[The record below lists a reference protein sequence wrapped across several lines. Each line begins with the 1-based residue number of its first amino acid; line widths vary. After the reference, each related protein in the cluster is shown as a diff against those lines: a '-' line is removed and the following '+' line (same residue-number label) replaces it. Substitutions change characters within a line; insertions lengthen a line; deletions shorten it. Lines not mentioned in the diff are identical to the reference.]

1 MSHYLQEFA
10 ALALIHLLAVMSPGP
25 DFAVIVR
32 QSIRYG
38 RRTATL
44 TALGLGAGIAL
55 HVSYCLVGIA
65 ALMRTTP
72 WVLQTARMAAALYLL
87 YLAVQF
93 LRSQPAQTPPDSR
106 PGMAE
111 RPTTPH
117 SSRTGCATGPVV
129 GMTGMTA
136 LQALRTGL
144 MTNATNPKATLFFL
158 AVFSTVISASTPLPV
173 QAVYGLW
180 MVVATTAWFAFVAAA
195 LTHPRVRAR
204 LLAHGHW
211 LERGMGA
218 VLLLFAARLLLGD

>member
-1 MSHYLQEFA
+1 MSTYLQEFA

-38 RRTATL
+38 RHTATL

-72 WVLQTARMAAALYLL
+72 WVLQGARMAGALYLL
-87 YLAVQF
+87 YLGVQF
-93 LRSQPAQTPPDSR
+93 LRSQPAQTPPDGK
-106 PGMAE
+106 PDMKE
-111 RPTTPH
+111 RPMPHGKRADRATDPACMTT
-117 SSRTGCATGPVV
+117 
-129 GMTGMTA
+129 

-158 AVFSTVISASTPLPV
+158 AVFSTVISASTPLVV
-173 QAVYGLW
+173 QAMYGLW
-180 MVVATTAWFAFVAAA
+180 MVVATAAWFAFVAAA
-195 LTHPRVRAR
+195 LTHSHVRTR

-218 VLLLFAARLLLGD
+218 LLLLFAAKLLLGD